1 MALCLPSTTAL
12 TQAEIAQATTLAE
25 LTDQQLIEFSS
36 AICYGTIT
44 DMNSIQTDAGFIV
57 TAVDI
62 DVIRWLKPEQNSSKT
77 YTFYIRGGEYGD
89 IVQNVHGEPSLRV
102 GQSIVAFLEDVPRY
116 RLPML
121 LGLGQGAFIQTD
133 DPQIQPPSKRSY
145 EPRIVHQNQST
156 ISDANCRNDA
166 NLPSKRAIRSAKS
179 DFDTAKTTAEL
190 LEKIE
195 VALAHNAS
203 DRNDIDGNSGSPKNN
218 DKDNTIDDKAAP
230 KNDDKIIDDK
240 KIDDKTAPKND
251 DNTIDDNT
259 IDDKKIDD
267 KAAPKIDDKKNDDKK
282 NDDKKN
288 DDKKNDDDIDDIA
301 AHRPGR

>member
-1 MALCLPSTTAL
+1 MNATHPFSNVFRCASLAMALCLASTTAL

-203 DRNDIDGNSGSPKNN
+203 DRNDIDGNSGSKKND

-230 KNDDKIIDDK
+230 KNDD
-240 KIDDKTAPKND
+240 
-251 DNTIDDNT
+251 NT

-267 KAAPKIDDKKNDDKK
+267 DIDDK
-282 NDDKKN
+282 
-288 DDKKNDDDIDDIA
+288 A
-301 AHRPGR
+301 AHRLGR

>member
-1 MALCLPSTTAL
+1 MNATHPFSNVFRCASLAMALCLASTTAL

-133 DPQIQPPSKRSY
+133 DPQIQPPSKRTENCPSKSIDDF
-145 EPRIVHQNQST
+145 RRQLSKRRQST
-156 ISDANCRNDA
+156 VETRHPLREIRFRHGKDDSRTPRKDRSRPCAQRQRSQRYRWQFWQ
-166 NLPSKRAIRSAKS
+166 PKKRR
-179 DFDTAKTTAEL
+179 
-190 LEKIE
+190 
-195 VALAHNAS
+195 
-203 DRNDIDGNSGSPKNN
+203 
-218 DKDNTIDDKAAP
+218 
-230 KNDDKIIDDK
+230 
-240 KIDDKTAPKND
+240 
-251 DNTIDDNT
+251 
-259 IDDKKIDD
+259 
-267 KAAPKIDDKKNDDKK
+267 
-282 NDDKKN
+282 
-288 DDKKNDDDIDDIA
+288 
-301 AHRPGR
+301 

>member
-1 MALCLPSTTAL
+1 MPPEEPTMNATHPFLNVFRCASLAMALCLASTTVL

-44 DMNSIQTDAGFIV
+44 DMNSLQTDAGFIV

-195 VALAHNAS
+195 VALAHN
-203 DRNDIDGNSGSPKNN
+203 DIDGNSGSPKN
-218 DKDNTIDDKAAP
+218 DDKG
-230 KNDDKIIDDK
+230 
-240 KIDDKTAPKND
+240 
-251 DNTIDDNT
+251 NT
-259 IDDKKIDD
+259 IDD
-267 KAAPKIDDKKNDDKK
+267 KAAPKIDDNKI
-282 NDDKKN
+282 
-288 DDKKNDDDIDDIA
+288 DDDIDDKA
-301 AHRPGR
+301 AHRLGR

>member
-1 MALCLPSTTAL
+1 MALCLASTTAL

-203 DRNDIDGNSGSPKNN
+203 DRNDIDGNSGSQKND

-230 KNDDKIIDDK
+230 KNDDK

-251 DNTIDDNT
+251 DNTIDDKTAPEN
-259 IDDKKIDD
+259 DDKKI
-267 KAAPKIDDKKNDDKK
+267 
-282 NDDKKN
+282 
-288 DDKKNDDDIDDIA
+288 DDKKNDDDIDDKA
-301 AHRPGR
+301 AHRLGR

>member
-1 MALCLPSTTAL
+1 MNATHPFSNVFRCASLAMALCLASTTAL

-203 DRNDIDGNSGSPKNN
+203 DRNDIDGNSGSKKND

-230 KNDDKIIDDK
+230 K
-240 KIDDKTAPKND
+240 
-251 DNTIDDNT
+251 

-267 KAAPKIDDKKNDDKK
+267 KAAPKIDDKKIDDNTIDDKAAPKNDDNTIDDKK
-282 NDDKKN
+282 I
-288 DDKKNDDDIDDIA
+288 DDDIDDKA
-301 AHRPGR
+301 AHRLGR

>member
-1 MALCLPSTTAL
+1 MNATHPFSNVFRCASLAMALCLASTTAL

-203 DRNDIDGNSGSPKNN
+203 DRNDIDGNSGSPKND

-230 KNDDKIIDDK
+230 KNDDK
-240 KIDDKTAPKND
+240 KI
-251 DNTIDDNT
+251 
-259 IDDKKIDD
+259 
-267 KAAPKIDDKKNDDKK
+267 
-282 NDDKKN
+282 
-288 DDKKNDDDIDDIA
+288 DDKKNDDDIDDKA
-301 AHRPGR
+301 AHRLGR

>member
-1 MALCLPSTTAL
+1 MALCLASTTVL

-62 DVIRWLKPEQNSSKT
+62 DVIRWLKPEQNSPKT

-145 EPRIVHQNQST
+145 EPRIVQQTQST

-166 NLPSKRAIRSAKS
+166 NLPSKRAIRSAQS
-179 DFDTAKTTAEL
+179 DFDAARTTAEL

-203 DRNDIDGNSGSPKNN
+203 EHND
-218 DKDNTIDDKAAP
+218 IDDKAAP
-230 KNDDKIIDDK
+230 KNDDK
-240 KIDDKTAPKND
+240 
-251 DNTIDDNT
+251 DNT
-259 IDDKKIDD
+259 IDDK
-267 KAAPKIDDKKNDDKK
+267 
-282 NDDKKN
+282 
-288 DDKKNDDDIDDIA
+288 A
-301 AHRPGR
+301 AHRLGR

>member
-1 MALCLPSTTAL
+1 MNATHPFSNAFRCASLAMALCLASTTAL
-12 TQAEIAQATTLAE
+12 TLAEIAQATTLAE

-203 DRNDIDGNSGSPKNN
+203 DRNDIDGNSGSPKNDDKDNTIDDKTAPKTAPKN
-218 DKDNTIDDKAAP
+218 DDNTIDDKAAP
-230 KNDDKIIDDK
+230 KNDDKKNDDK
-240 KIDDKTAPKND
+240 KIDDD
-251 DNTIDDNT
+251 
-259 IDDKKIDD
+259 IDD
-267 KAAPKIDDKKNDDKK
+267 KAA
-282 NDDKKN
+282 
-288 DDKKNDDDIDDIA
+288 
-301 AHRPGR
+301 HRLGR

>member
-1 MALCLPSTTAL
+1 MNATHPFSNVFRCASLAMALCLASTTAL

-203 DRNDIDGNSGSPKNN
+203 DRNDIDGYSGSPKND

-240 KIDDKTAPKND
+240 KIDDD
-251 DNTIDDNT
+251 
-259 IDDKKIDD
+259 IDD
-267 KAAPKIDDKKNDDKK
+267 KAA
-282 NDDKKN
+282 
-288 DDKKNDDDIDDIA
+288 
-301 AHRPGR
+301 HRLGR

>member
-1 MALCLPSTTAL
+1 MNATHPFSNVFRCASLAMALCLASTTAL

-44 DMNSIQTDAGFIV
+44 DMNSIQTDAGFII

-62 DVIRWLKPEQNSSKT
+62 DVIRWLKPEHNSSKT

-203 DRNDIDGNSGSPKNN
+203 DRNDIDGNSGSQKND

-230 KNDDKIIDDK
+230 KNDDKKNDDK
-240 KIDDKTAPKND
+240 KIDDD
-251 DNTIDDNT
+251 
-259 IDDKKIDD
+259 IDD
-267 KAAPKIDDKKNDDKK
+267 KAA
-282 NDDKKN
+282 
-288 DDKKNDDDIDDIA
+288 
-301 AHRPGR
+301 HRLGR

>member
-1 MALCLPSTTAL
+1 MALCLASTTAL

-203 DRNDIDGNSGSPKNN
+203 DRNDIDGNSGSQKND

-240 KIDDKTAPKND
+240 KIDDKAAPKND

-259 IDDKKIDD
+259 IDDDIDD
-267 KAAPKIDDKKNDDKK
+267 KAA
-282 NDDKKN
+282 
-288 DDKKNDDDIDDIA
+288 
-301 AHRPGR
+301 HRLGR

>member
-1 MALCLPSTTAL
+1 MALCLASTTAL

-62 DVIRWLKPEQNSSKT
+62 DVIRWLKPEQNSSKS

-203 DRNDIDGNSGSPKNN
+203 DRNDIDGNSGSPKND

-230 KNDDKIIDDK
+230 KNDDKKIDDK

-251 DNTIDDNT
+251 DNTIDDKK
-259 IDDKKIDD
+259 IDDDIDD
-267 KAAPKIDDKKNDDKK
+267 KAA
-282 NDDKKN
+282 
-288 DDKKNDDDIDDIA
+288 
-301 AHRPGR
+301 HRLGR